1 MITSIQNPHIQKV
14 RTLIRDSRERKSSGL
29 YVVEGVRLVEEAIQ
43 SGTSPELIIY
53 TQNLAERGM
62 QLVQACIQKGVETLD
77 ISPDLLERISDTE
90 QPQGILGV
98 FPLQPLLEPP
108 ILDLVLILDAIR
120 DPGNLGTIL
129 RTAAAAGVQS
139 IWVAPGCVDPYSPK
153 VLRSGMGAHY
163 HVSIRFRD
171 WDEIVRTADQ
181 HHLHLYLSD
190 SGGGNSIW
198 QTDLTP
204 PSGLVICNEAG
215 GASDEAQKF
224 VSNRI
229 HIPMPGQF
237 ESLNASTAAAILL
250 FEVVRQRTSS

>member
-14 RTLIRDSRERKSSGL
+14 RTLIRDSKERKSSGL
-29 YVVEGVRLVEEAIQ
+29 YVVEGVRLVEEAVQ

-62 QLVQACIQKGVETLD
+62 HLVGACAQKGVETME
-77 ISPDLLERISDTE
+77 ISPDLLERISDTG

-98 FPLQPLLEPP
+98 FSLQALPEPAV
-108 ILDLVLILDAIR
+108 LDFVVILDAIR

-139 IWVAPGCVDPYSPK
+139 VWVAPGCVDPYSPK
-153 VLRSGMGAHY
+153 VLRAGMGAHY
-163 HVSIRFRD
+163 HVSIRFLD

-190 SGGGNSIW
+190 SGGGTSIW
-198 QTDLTP
+198 QADLTP
-204 PSGLVICNEAG
+204 PTGLVICSEAD
-215 GASDEAQKF
+215 GATEEAQRS

-229 HIPMPGQF
+229 HIPMPGHF

-250 FEVVRQRTSS
+250 FEAVRQRTSA